1 MIEKRNIFIFIL
13 CSIILIG
20 LPRAA
25 ISKVSMYSDGIDA
38 ILQYDNNVTR
48 ERLPENYQYG
58 IIWKIYTG
66 FGIKQFIPVEGL
78 NTEAKY
84 SLGMRDVNTTNDE
97 DYNSH
102 RLDLKSSTTLKMG
115 TKISLEEAL
124 ELWNSQSDL
133 FNFYQNTA
141 MAEVI
146 QPFGRKTRVNLSYT
160 SKQKRFQNRAP
171 AVRARNSIQH
181 QIDMGVNH
189 RISDA
194 FTVVLG
200 YSHLYSM
207 YNRSPI
213 DFIGGR
219 QVVLE
224 GVQRD
229 RQNVIKMGFQA
240 FLFNNTT
247 VLEVS
252 NQFVDSNSNS
262 RAFDYSGNRAAIS
275 ILSNP
280 LEKLWV
286 NFTYRIVAY
295 KLGAYQTPDM
305 GYELGEIRTDDQSGI
320 TLGVTYDISKQVDLL
335 FNYEHIKNTVFLTK
349 EFYEEDIFS
358 MGLKIRF

>member
-20 LPRAA
+20 LPRTAV
-25 ISKVSMYSDGIDA
+25 SKVSIYSDDIDT

-66 FGIKQFIPVEGL
+66 FGIKQFIPVQGL
-78 NTEAKY
+78 STEAKY
-84 SLGMRDVNTTNDE
+84 SLRMRDVNTTNNE
-97 DYNSH
+97 DYNTH
-102 RLDLKSSTTLKMG
+102 RVDLKSSITLKTG
-115 TKISLEEAL
+115 TEISLEEAL

-133 FNFYQNTA
+133 FNFYQSTA
-141 MAEVI
+141 MARVI

-160 SKQKRFQNRAP
+160 SKQKRFQNNTP

-181 QIDMGVNH
+181 QVDMGVNH

-194 FTVVLG
+194 FTVVVG
-200 YSHLYSM
+200 YSHWYSM

-229 RQNVIKMGFQA
+229 RQNVITLGFQA
-240 FLFNNTT
+240 FLLNNTRIQ
-247 VLEVS
+247 LS
-252 NQFVDSNSNS
+252 NQFVSSNSNS
-262 RAFDYSGNRAAIS
+262 RAFDYSGNRARI
-275 ILSNP
+275 ILLSNP
-280 LEKLWV
+280 IEKLWV
-286 NFTYRIVAY
+286 NFVYRIVAFE
-295 KLGAYQTPDM
+295 LGAYQTPDM

-320 TLGVTYDISKQVDLL
+320 KLGLTYDISKQVNLL
-335 FNYEHIKNTVFLTK
+335 FNYEHIENTVFLTK